1 MRELIF
7 FNLSATS
14 WLLQGGA
21 RKGYKRMTI
30 SAADHNMHVDKHEYE
45 HDGNATSVKYVNLE
59 M

>member
-1 MRELIF
+1 
-7 FNLSATS
+7 
-14 WLLQGGA
+14 
-21 RKGYKRMTI
+21 MTI